1 VETVTVLTARCRCL
15 RISLELEREI
25 PIRGGSFDQGN
36 VDYKDQDP
44 LSTRCECRY
53 TDGKST

>member
-1 VETVTVLTARCRCL
+1 METVTVLTGRCRCL
-15 RISLELEREI
+15 RGSLRLEKGI
-25 PIRGGSFDQGN
+25 PICGRNFDQGD

-53 TDGKST
+53 TD